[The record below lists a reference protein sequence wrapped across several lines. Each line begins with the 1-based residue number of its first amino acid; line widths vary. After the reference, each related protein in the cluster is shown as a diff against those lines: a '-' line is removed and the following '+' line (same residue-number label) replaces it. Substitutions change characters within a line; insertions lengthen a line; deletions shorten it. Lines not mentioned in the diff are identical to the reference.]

1 MQGLHLTGD
10 LFDCRCPL
18 ERLTDMASL
27 RDHCLQAVRKAG
39 LTPVGELFHTFPGSA
54 GITAVVLL
62 AESHM
67 AVHTWPEKMGVTL
80 DIYVCNFGADN
91 SAKAHAL
98 RDVLLVYF
106 DPARSR
112 LQGVA
117 RGEDR

>member
-18 ERLTDMASL
+18 ERLTGMESL
-27 RDHCLQAVRKAG
+27 REFCLEAVRNAG
-39 LTPVGELFHTFPGSA
+39 LTPVNQLFHAFPGEA

-67 AVHTWPEKMGVTL
+67 AVHTWPEKQGVTL

-98 RDVLLVYF
+98 RDVMLTF
-106 DPARSR
+106 FNPTRSR
-112 LQGVA
+112 LQCMQ
-117 RGEDR
+117 RGEEA